1 MNHFAV
7 PFKPKKENNNNTVTV
22 IPKSHTQAIAEA
34 SAKNTTL
41 SLTIAP
47 AEHDRDCC
55 QVGGKLPVTVTE
67 KVHQAFTTGH
77 GICLVTT
84 LLNYC
89 HGINL
94 AKFKTVRKVPSDL
107 PRNLAGGIQKHGL
120 VPLQSIYSQIM

>member
-22 IPKSHTQAIAEA
+22 IPKSHPQAIAEA

-55 QVGGKLPVTVTE
+55 QVGGKLPVTE
-67 KVHQAFTTGH
+67 KFT
-77 GICLVTT
+77 
-84 LLNYC
+84 
-89 HGINL
+89 
-94 AKFKTVRKVPSDL
+94 
-107 PRNLAGGIQKHGL
+107 KHSRLGMEYVL
-120 VPLQSIYSQIM
+120 